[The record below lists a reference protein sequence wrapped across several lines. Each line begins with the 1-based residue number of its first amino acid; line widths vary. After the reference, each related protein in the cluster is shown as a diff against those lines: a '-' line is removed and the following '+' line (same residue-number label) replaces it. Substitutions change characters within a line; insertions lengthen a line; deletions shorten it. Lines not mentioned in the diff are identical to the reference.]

1 MSEIPVVNLSVRR
14 GGSQIERFLRGVEAH
29 EEARKQGQ
37 WDHTVNAIQQFA
49 VRDDHVTIV
58 EYQVADSHAVGLGHS
73 GRFRRLSYSNQVEL
87 GTARMDRFGSGRL
100 VQDDELRS
108 TIQEKSQDWSAVN
121 SYLEE

>member
-1 MSEIPVVNLSVRR
+1 MSEAWGVNPPVWRVGPQNQSLPRDVKTH
-14 GGSQIERFLRGVEAH
+14 Q
-29 EEARKQGQ
+29 EARKQGQ
-37 WDHTVNAIQQFA
+37 WDHPVDAIQQFA

-108 TIQEKSQDWSAVN
+108 TIQEKSQDWS
-121 SYLEE
+121 